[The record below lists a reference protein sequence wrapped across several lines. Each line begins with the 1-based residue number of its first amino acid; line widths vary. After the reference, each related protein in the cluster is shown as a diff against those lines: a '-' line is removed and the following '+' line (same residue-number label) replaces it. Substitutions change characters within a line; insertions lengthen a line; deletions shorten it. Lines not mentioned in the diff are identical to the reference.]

1 MLSRIVSDDWDTL
14 RDPSGSY
21 LIDRPP
27 EYFAPV
33 LHYLRSGSL
42 VLVFHSLLPSP
53 SLLKKTIYLYI

>member
-1 MLSRIVSDDWDTL
+1 MLSRIVSDDWGTL
-14 RDPSGSY
+14 KDPSGSY

-42 VLVFHSLLPSP
+42 GMQRKSEKEKRRGEKETLEE
-53 SLLKKTIYLYI
+53 